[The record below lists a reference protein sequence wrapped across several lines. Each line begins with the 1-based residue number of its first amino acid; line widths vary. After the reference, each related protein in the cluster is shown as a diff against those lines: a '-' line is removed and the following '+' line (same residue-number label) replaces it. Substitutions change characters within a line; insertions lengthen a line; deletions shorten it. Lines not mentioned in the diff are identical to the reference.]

1 MKLGIIPDSLKAFL
15 ILVCYAAVA
24 SCSGPG
30 RDLPDW
36 DKVMASYIDD
46 GQTADYNKLPRLN
59 LALAET
65 GQLADKVF
73 HYTQAGS
80 DGIISPWTQT
90 VENGELLSDIYWSMG
105 HIAYSQRMAM
115 ETNVL
120 DDRKYNTAMI
130 QRLIET
136 NLVYGAYDV
145 AWKYIKVLE
154 NDCKGRRIARDYKI
168 FLYNDDA
175 VEADP
180 VLGPK
185 RKCIPENDFI
195 SLVRG
200 IDEDL
205 KDIIRANPGYHKAI
219 EYLGVIYL
227 LDCEMDKFKEM
238 LDEFHGTEALPE
250 LPASF
255 AEAACM
261 LSEIDRGYW
270 KNVGVS
276 STDYKR
282 YTDFKSRLENG
293 LSLDRHKDT
302 FWYYIMKVNT
312 L

>member
-1 MKLGIIPDSLKAFL
+1 MKLSRLSFSLLSAACLLTTMSSCVTQKAEG
-15 ILVCYAAVA
+15 A
-24 SCSGPG
+24 
-30 RDLPDW
+30 DW
-36 DKVMASYIDD
+36 DKVIDNYED
-46 GQTADYNKLPRLN
+46 SPSVNYPKVARLN

-65 GQLADKVF
+65 DRLADEVF
-73 HYTQAGS
+73 HFTQAGS
-80 DGIISPWTQT
+80 GGILPQWDQT
-90 VENGELLSDIYWSMG
+90 VDIGSLLSDLYWSMG
-105 HIAYSQRMAM
+105 HIAYSQRMAF

-120 DDRKYNTAMI
+120 DDRNYNPAMI
-130 QRLIET
+130 MRLIET
-136 NLVYGAYDV
+136 NLVFGAYDV
-145 AWKYIKVLE
+145 AKKYILILE
-154 NDCKGRRIARDYKI
+154 KDGKYSRLAQDYSK
-168 FLYNDDA
+168 FLYDDA
-175 VEADP
+175 AVMADP
-180 VLGPK
+180 ILGPK
-185 RKCIPENDFI
+185 KKCVPEKDFI

-205 KDIIRANPGYHKAI
+205 KDIIRANPEYHKAI

-238 LDEFHGTEALPE
+238 LDEFYGTEALPS

-270 KNVGVS
+270 KKVGVS
-276 STDYKR
+276 SADYKR

-293 LSLDRHKDT
+293 LSMDRYKDT

>member
-1 MKLGIIPDSLKAFL
+1 MTASSCNDAERGI
-15 ILVCYAAVA
+15 
-24 SCSGPG
+24 
-30 RDLPDW
+30 RDW
-36 DKVMASYIDD
+36 ERIVSSYSDD
-46 GQTADYNKLPRLN
+46 GQTADYHKLTRLN

-65 GQLADKVF
+65 GQLANNVF

-80 DGIISPWTQT
+80 DGIFPPWTQT
-90 VENGELLSDIYWSMG
+90 VEDGEVLSDIYWSMG
-105 HIAYSQRMAM
+105 HIAYSQRMAF

-120 DDRKYNTAMI
+120 DDREYNPSMVR
-130 QRLIET
+130 RLIET
-136 NLVYGAYDV
+136 NLVFGAYDV
-145 AWKYIKVLE
+145 ANKYIQLLGK
-154 NDCKGRRIARDYKI
+154 DRKYRRLAQEYKKY
-168 FLYNDDA
+168 LYDDA
-175 VEADP
+175 VVLEDP

-185 RKCIPENDFI
+185 KKCVPEKDFI

-205 KDIIRANPGYHKAI
+205 KDIICTNPGYHKAV

-238 LDEFHGTEALPE
+238 LDEFYGTEALPE
-250 LPASF
+250 LPVSF

-270 KNVGVS
+270 KKVGVS
-276 STDYKR
+276 SADYKR
-282 YTDFKSRLENG
+282 YTDFKSRMENG

>member
-1 MKLGIIPDSLKAFL
+1 MKPGTIPDSLTLFL
-15 ILVCYAAVA
+15 ILACCTVMA
-24 SCSGPG
+24 SCTGSSI
-30 RDLPDW
+30 DLPDW
-36 DKVMASYIDD
+36 DKFIASYADD
-46 GQTADYNKLPRLN
+46 GQTADYNKLPQLN

-65 GQLADKVF
+65 GQLADRVF

-80 DGIISPWTQT
+80 DGIISPWSQT

-120 DDRKYNTAMI
+120 DDREYNPSMMR
-130 QRLIET
+130 RLIET
-136 NLVYGAYDV
+136 NLVFGAYDV
-145 AWKYIKVLE
+145 AGKYIKVLE
-154 NDCKGRRIARDYKI
+154 KDRKYRRIARDYRL
-168 FLYNDDA
+168 FLDNDAA

-185 RKCIPENDFI
+185 RKCIPETDFI

-205 KDIIRANPGYHKAI
+205 KDIVRANPGYHKAI

-238 LDEFHGTEALPE
+238 LDEFYGTEALPE
-250 LPASF
+250 LPVSF
-255 AEAACM
+255 TEAACM
-261 LSEIDRGYW
+261 LSEINRGYW
-270 KNVGVS
+270 KEVGVS
-276 STDYKR
+276 SADYKR

-293 LSLDRHKDT
+293 LSLDRYKDT

>member
-1 MKLGIIPDSLKAFL
+1 MISCAL
-15 ILVCYAAVA
+15 AV

-30 RDLPDW
+30 ESVRGW
-36 DKVMASYIDD
+36 DDIIASYQDD
-46 GQTADYNKLPRLN
+46 GQTADYHKLTRLN

-65 GQLADKVF
+65 GRLADKAF

-80 DGIISPWTQT
+80 DGIFSPWTQT
-90 VENGELLSDIYWSMG
+90 VEDGEMLSDTYWSMG
-105 HIAYSQRMAM
+105 HIAFSQRMAF

-120 DDRKYNTAMI
+120 DDREYNPVMMR
-130 QRLIET
+130 RLIET
-136 NLVYGAYDV
+136 NIVFGSYDV
-145 AWKYIKVLE
+145 AGKYIRILE
-154 NDCKGRRIARDYKI
+154 KSRKGRRIAREYER
-168 FLYNDDA
+168 FLYDDAA

-185 RKCIPENDFI
+185 RKCVPDKDFI

-205 KDIIRANPGYHKAI
+205 KDIIRANPGYHKAV

-238 LDEFHGTEALPE
+238 LDEFYGTEALPD

-261 LSEIDRGYW
+261 LSEIHRGYW
-270 KNVGVS
+270 KTVGVS
-276 STDYKR
+276 SADYKR

-293 LSLDRHKDT
+293 LPMDRHKDT
-302 FWYYIMKVNT
+302 FWYYIMKVNS